1 MGYLDNS
8 SITVDAVLTKK
19 GREILKNGG
28 SLNINSFT
36 LSDTG
41 VDYTL
46 WNPDHPSGSAFYGEA
61 IENLPMLEAS
71 VHAEYNLRNR
81 LITLNQNT
89 VAVPAL
95 TLGNL
100 DSVGGS
106 TKTFNEGDENSG
118 VVNVELLGFTSTNNV
133 VPGGFQYYFVI
144 QDPSI
149 ISTNATNMGG
159 LSGTSRQFLQEQ
171 DIPFAQQY
179 GFNGNSF
186 TINPIQQDTTGKQT
200 NIYVV
205 HVETGAYNSF
215 TITNNITKNQRAI
228 LSTGGSGAAL

>member
-1 MGYLDNS
+1 MGYLDNG

-28 SLNINSFT
+28 NLNITSFT

-46 WNPDHPSGSAFYGEA
+46 WNPSHPSGSAFYGEG

-71 VHAEYNLRNR
+71 VHSEYNLRNR
-81 LITLNQNT
+81 LISLNQNT
-89 VAVPAL
+89 ISVPAII
-95 TLGNL
+95 LGNL
-100 DSVGGS
+100 DSSGG
-106 TKTFNEGDENSG
+106 TIKTFDEGDEDTGRIS
-118 VVNVELLGFTSTNNV
+118 VDLVGFLST
-133 VPGGFQYYFVI
+133 GGLAANQYYFVI

-149 ISTNATNMGG
+149 ISTNAALMSN

-179 GFNGNSF
+179 GFNGAAF
-186 TINPIQQDTTGKQT
+186 QITPIQQDTAGKQT
-200 NIYVV
+200 NVYVV

-215 TITNNITKNQRAI
+215 TVTNNITKNQRAI
-228 LSTGGSGAAL
+228 RSTSLG

>member
-1 MGYLDNS
+1 MGYLDNA

-28 SLNINSFT
+28 NLNITSFT
-36 LSDTG
+36 MSDTG

-46 WNPDHPSGSAFYGEA
+46 WNPDHPSGSAFYGEG

-81 LITLNQNT
+81 LISLNQNT
-89 VAVPAL
+89 VAVPAVV
-95 TLGNL
+95 LGNL
-100 DSVGGS
+100 DSPGG
-106 TKTFNEGDENSG
+106 TLKTFNEGDERTGNISVDLVG
-118 VVNVELLGFTSTNNV
+118 YTST
-133 VPGGFQYYFVI
+133 GGATLNGFEYYFVI

-149 ISTNATNMGG
+149 ISTNASLMQN
-159 LSGTSRQFLQEQ
+159 LSGTSRQFLQAQ

-179 GFNGNSF
+179 GFNGGSF
-186 TINPIQQDTTGKQT
+186 TISPIQQDKAGKQT
-200 NIYVV
+200 NVYVV

-215 TITNNITKNQRAI
+215 TVTNNITKNARAI
-228 LSTGGSGAAL
+228 LSTTRTGA

>member
-28 SLNINSFT
+28 NLNITSFT
-36 LSDTG
+36 MSDTG

-81 LITLNQNT
+81 LISLNQNT
-89 VAVPAL
+89 VAVPAIQL
-95 TLGNL
+95 NNL
-100 DSVGGS
+100 DSSDGSLLTLEDGNSSVRVGVDLVGY
-106 TKTFNEGDENSG
+106 
-118 VVNVELLGFTSTNNV
+118 TST
-133 VPGGFQYYFVI
+133 GGGATLNGFEYYFVI

-149 ISTNATNMGG
+149 VSTNASLMQN
-159 LSGTSRQFLQEQ
+159 LSGTSQQFLQEQ

-179 GFNGNSF
+179 GFNGAGFDMNA
-186 TINPIQQDTTGKQT
+186 IQQDTTGKET
-200 NIYVV
+200 NVYVV

-215 TITNNITKNQRAI
+215 RVVNNVTKNLRAI
-228 LSTGGSGAAL
+228 RTQVIS

>member
-28 SLNINSFT
+28 NLNITSFT

-46 WNPDHPSGSAFYGEA
+46 WNPNHSDGSAFYGQA
-61 IENLPMLEAS
+61 IENLPMLEAG

-81 LITLNQNT
+81 LISLNQNT
-89 VAVPAL
+89 VAVPAIQI
-95 TLGNL
+95 GNL
-100 DSVGGS
+100 DATNGTVLTLEDGGASERINVSLVGY
-106 TKTFNEGDENSG
+106 
-118 VVNVELLGFTSTNNV
+118 TST
-133 VPGGFQYYFVI
+133 GGVTLNGFEYYFVI

-149 ISTNATNMGG
+149 ISTNASLMQN

-179 GFNGNSF
+179 GFNGNTF
-186 TINPIQQDTTGKQT
+186 DLTAIQQDTTGKET
-200 NIYVV
+200 NVYVV

-215 TITNNITKNQRAI
+215 RVVNNVTKNTRAI
-228 LSTGGSGAAL
+228 RTQVIS

>member
-28 SLNINSFT
+28 NLNITSFT
-36 LSDTG
+36 MSDTG

-81 LITLNQNT
+81 LISLNQNT
-89 VAVPAL
+89 VAVPAI

-100 DSVGGS
+100 DSSGGS
-106 TKTFNEGDENSG
+106 VKTFDEGDENAGRISVDLVG
-118 VVNVELLGFTSTNNV
+118 YTST
-133 VPGGFQYYFVI
+133 GGATLNGFEYYFVI

-149 ISTNATNMGG
+149 ISTTAQMMSN
-159 LSGTSRQFLQEQ
+159 LSGTTRMFLQEQ
-171 DIPFAQQY
+171 DIPHAHQY
-179 GFNGNSF
+179 GFNGGSF
-186 TINPIQQDTTGKQT
+186 IINPIQQDTAGKET
-200 NIYVV
+200 NVYVV

-215 TITNNITKNQRAI
+215 RVVNNITKNQRAI
-228 LSTGGSGAAL
+228 LSTVRSS

>member
-28 SLNINSFT
+28 NLNITSFT

-81 LITLNQNT
+81 LISLNQNT
-89 VAVPAL
+89 VAVPAIV
-95 TLGNL
+95 LGNL
-100 DSVGGS
+100 DSSGGT

-118 VVNVELLGFTSTNNV
+118 TISVDLVGYSSTGEVTLNGFA
-133 VPGGFQYYFVI
+133 YYFVI

-149 ISTNATNMGG
+149 ISSNASLMAN

-179 GFNGNSF
+179 GFNGASF
-186 TINPIQQDTTGKQT
+186 KISPIQQDTTGKST
-200 NIYVV
+200 NVYVV
-205 HVETGAYNSF
+205 NVETGAYDEF
-215 TITNNITKNQRAI
+215 TVTNNITKNQRAI
-228 LSTGGSGAAL
+228 LSTGGAG

>member
-28 SLNINSFT
+28 NLNINSFT

-46 WNPDHPSGSAFYGEA
+46 WNPDHPSGSAFYGES

-81 LITLNQNT
+81 LISLNQNT
-89 VAVPAL
+89 VAIPAIV
-95 TLGNL
+95 LGNL
-100 DSVGGS
+100 DSAGG
-106 TKTFNEGDENSG
+106 TVKTFNEGDEG
-118 VVNVELLGFTSTNNV
+118 TGTINVDLVGYSSTGGITLN
-133 VPGGFQYYFVI
+133 GFQYYFVI

-149 ISTNATNMGG
+149 ISTNASLMSN
-159 LSGTSRQFLQEQ
+159 LSGTTRMFLQEQ
-171 DIPFAQQY
+171 DIPHAQQY
-179 GFNGNSF
+179 GFNGDNFMIS
-186 TINPIQQDTTGKQT
+186 PIQQDTAGKQT
-200 NIYVV
+200 NVYVV

-215 TITNNITKNQRAI
+215 TVTNNITTNTRAI
-228 LSTGGSGAAL
+228 LSTNRSS